1 MQGWTHIFR
10 VCRNV
15 DPVICWG
22 DSRQIAKNR
31 DSRKAPACL
40 HEEYGIVL
48 RAVRDLFHEDVDHMV
63 VDDKAVFDE
72 VRSFMDDFMPES
84 KNKVHLYRG
93 GEPIFDNYGVEVE
106 IGRSLGRKVW
116 LKSGGYLVIDQTEA
130 LMAIDVNSGK
140 FVGSSSLE
148 DTTLRINLEAVQEV
162 VAQLR
167 LRNIGGI
174 IIIDF
179 IDMDRAQNRDKVYKA
194 LDEALREDRARTNVL
209 RISDLGLVEMTRKRT
224 QEGLDRYLMED
235 CPTCSGTGYVR
246 SRSTLGFEILRE
258 VQRESHR
265 STGAASIYV
274 NTTASIADL
283 LYSDLFTDLERI
295 EQEVGKAVVIRAM
308 PGFHCEQ
315 FEIYAR

>member
-1 MQGWTHIFR
+1 M
-10 VCRNV
+10 
-15 DPVICWG
+15 
-22 DSRQIAKNR
+22 
-31 DSRKAPACL
+31 
-40 HEEYGIVL
+40 
-48 RAVRDLFHEDVDHMV
+48 
-63 VDDKAVFDE
+63 
-72 VRSFMDDFMPES
+72 
-84 KNKVHLYRG
+84 
-93 GEPIFDNYGVEVE
+93 
-106 IGRSLGRKVW
+106 W

-246 SRSTLGFEILRE
+246 SRSTLGFEITARSSASLTAARVPPASTSTPPHPSPTCCTPTCSPTSSASSKRLARPWSSE
-258 VQRESHR
+258 PCPDSTASSSR
-265 STGAASIYV
+265 STPDSLA
-274 NTTASIADL
+274 
-283 LYSDLFTDLERI
+283 LET
-295 EQEVGKAVVIRAM
+295 GLTSAVH
-308 PGFHCEQ
+308 PCG
-315 FEIYAR
+315 